1 MNRSQEVTRDEE
13 ATRSEEVTRK
23 EMAAAGLTV
32 TITHSNEKHD
42 LHVTPKQGSSEPVVQ
57 DLAQVVEEVIGVPQS
72 FQKLIF
78 KVLQQIFIEDL
89 LGIGHFQTPGQVSD
103 LKSYDDGRNLT
114 IFDEA
119 HGQSS
124 LARKISEG
132 NGNTVVNTWNTR
144 WLPGHVNWEK
154 EQSTGRG

>member
-1 MNRSQEVTRDEE
+1 MNQSQEVTRDEE
-13 ATRSEEVTRK
+13 VTRE

-32 TITHSNEKHD
+32 TVTHSNEKHD
-42 LHVTPKQGSSEPVVQ
+42 LHVTPQQGSSEPVVQ

-78 KVLQQIFIEDL
+78 KVLQQVFIEDL

-132 NGNTVVNTWNTR
+132 NGNTVVSTWNTK

-154 EQSTGRG
+154 EQSTGGG